1 MPSKSTSWMKFSILH
16 QALNILLPGGDLLFS
31 REELMVY
38 ADLLLVHICTTK
50 KKEKGMTHMLMMRII
65 HATNETLLP
74 QKLHPAVSC
83 LVIRSICCLC
93 DCSRGRARKRRTNKQ
108 SLLYKRVRSCR
119 HGRPVS
125 TLSTHREVPGY
136 GRM

>member
-1 MPSKSTSWMKFSILH
+1 MKFSILH
-16 QALNILLPGGDLLFS
+16 QALNILLPGGDLFFS

-50 KKEKGMTHMLMMRII
+50 KKKKGMTHMLMMRII

-74 QKLHPAVSC
+74 QKLHPAVSS

-93 DCSRGRARKRRTNKQ
+93 DCSRGRAGKGEQLNNPYSTNGFMQ
-108 SLLYKRVRSCR
+108 ALPACHPIY
-119 HGRPVS
+119 
-125 TLSTHREVPGY
+125 THREVAGY